1 MSDFRSSPS
10 PDRPAAERTTVR
22 AYLQL
27 VRAPNVF
34 TAMADILLGYLFTHE
49 QLQRWPLFASLLAAS
64 TLLYLSGMVLND
76 YFDREVDARE
86 RPERP
91 IPSGHVAP
99 ATALRLGLTM
109 LLGGT
114 ALAWLTSAV
123 AGDARPALTATLLA
137 AAIGLYDAFA
147 KSTPLGPLVMGACRS
162 LNVLLGMSLSTE
174 PWQAIHWVVAG
185 GVGLYIVGVTV
196 FARSEARTSAR
207 GQLLLG
213 TAILLA
219 GIGLLSSIPDLGRG
233 RSVAAAARAR
243 SLAVFL
249 AGHRDADWLAMFAG
263 RS

>member
-123 AGDARPALTATLLA
+123 AGECASGADRHAVGRRNRALRRLRQEHA
-137 AAIGLYDAFA
+137 A
-147 KSTPLGPLVMGACRS
+147 GAAGDGS
-162 LNVLLGMSLSTE
+162 LPVAQRAVGNESLDR
-174 PWQAIHWVVAG
+174 A
-185 GVGLYIVGVTV
+185 
-196 FARSEARTSAR
+196 
-207 GQLLLG
+207 
-213 TAILLA
+213 LA
-219 GIGLLSSIPDLGRG
+219 GDSLGRSRRRWPVYRRRNRVCSQ
-233 RSVAAAARAR
+233 RSPPTA
-243 SLAVFL
+243 L
-249 AGHRDADWLAMFAG
+249 AGSCCWARRFCWPASAC
-263 RS
+263 